1 MDLNEGQMNQKVSV
15 VSIVGRS
22 NSGKTTVL
30 EWLIPALRER
40 GYRLAVIK
48 HHRHRDFAFDVPG
61 KDSYRYAQAGAE
73 HVLVVGPDKLAHVRH
88 YEREPALAEI
98 VAGLTDVD
106 LVITE
111 GYKRAPTP
119 KIEVSRRARSRELIS
134 PPETLV
140 AIVSDQRF
148 DVDVP
153 HLALDDVAGLAD
165 LIESRFLASAR

>member
-1 MDLNEGQMNQKVSV
+1 MDGQIPIVSF
-15 VSIVGRS
+15 VGRS

-30 EWLIPALRER
+30 ERLIPMLRGR

-73 HVLVVGPDKLAHVRH
+73 QVLVIGPDKLAHVRR
-88 YEREPALAEI
+88 YQREPSLARI
-98 VAGLTDVD
+98 VAGIEDVD
-106 LVITE
+106 LIITE
-111 GYKRAPTP
+111 GYKETPTP
-119 KIEVSRRARSRELIS
+119 KIEVNRRARSRELVS
-134 PPETLV
+134 PPEALM

-165 LIESRFLASAR
+165 LIEARFLA